1 MTITFYHIISYHII
15 SYRLVKL
22 RWNDAKHI
30 RPFHRRGQLHCMT
43 TRQICWIE
51 DAPRWL
57 KLPVPASSC
66 MNNSVWRPCTHLQ
79 NVFIYTPDRR
89 PCCPI
94 ARYVTTWSSGCIKLL
109 EPLSSSQPSYEHAR
123 HIVDIEACEQR
134 TRGLNSATVCGPTRP
149 HLYVRRLRRTN
160 QAYACG
166 SKFYVLK

>member
-1 MTITFYHIISYHII
+1 M
-15 SYRLVKL
+15 KL
-22 RWNDAKHI
+22 RWNDPKHI
-30 RPFHRRGQLHCMT
+30 RPFRRRGQLLHDIPTDLLDTERPKMIKI
-43 TRQICWIE
+43 TRI
-51 DAPRWL
+51 
-57 KLPVPASSC
+57 PASRC
-66 MNNSVWRPCTHLQ
+66 MNNSVWRPCTLLQ

-109 EPLSSSQPSYEHAR
+109 EPLSSSQPSDEHAR